1 MLKVRRVSNR
11 RLYYRG
17 GRVGELVATAN
28 VGVAWTLF
36 AMEFANATLWS
47 QNLWMKKTKYNDMI
61 QFREQF
67 PRYH

>member
-1 MLKVRRVSNR
+1 MQTFEESLMLKVRRVSNR
-11 RLYYRG
+11 RLPSG

-47 QNLWMKKTKYNDMI
+47 QNLWMKKTKCNDI
-61 QFREQF
+61 QFR
-67 PRYH
+67 